1 MAYSTMLRLS
11 KFVVVVI
18 SAVLIA
24 IPIRAN
30 AASLNE
36 ESIATVTHEEVT
48 CADISTCSWYGGEA
62 TFTFTH
68 TTTPRY
74 YDGTNVGIEMTC
86 SSSKDGSFV
95 VELWRGSSKL
105 GGSYVGRAE
114 FSRQGFTK
122 ATWSNVGSG
131 NYFFVFTNNAGTPIT
146 CSGIAMYSW

>member
-1 MAYSTMLRLS
+1 MLKLS

-18 SAVLIA
+18 SAALIA

-105 GGSYVGRAE
+105 GDRTWEERSSRVRALQKRHGAMWAPAITFSSLRIMQGR
-114 FSRQGFTK
+114 R
-122 ATWSNVGSG
+122 
-131 NYFFVFTNNAGTPIT
+131 
-146 CSGIAMYSW
+146 